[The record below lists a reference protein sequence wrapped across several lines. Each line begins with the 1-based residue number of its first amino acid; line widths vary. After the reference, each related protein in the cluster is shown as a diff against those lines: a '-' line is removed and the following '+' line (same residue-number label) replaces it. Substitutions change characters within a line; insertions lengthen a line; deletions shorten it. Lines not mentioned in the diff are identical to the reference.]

1 MISETYLKLLKTEVK
16 KIDELTNMTYEFE
29 IILQDIV
36 NHVKNSELEFVKRLG
51 NLSNNKTFPTMKDK
65 QSNILEILY
74 KYLGARVIDTN
85 YAILKETNTKSFE
98 ILSNELNSLIGLE
111 NVKKEIDG
119 LVTFNKIQKVREN
132 LGLKKTSR
140 TDLIAEY
147 QGQTAIKV
155 KRIIQKSIG
164 GVLFI
169 DEAYSITE
177 NDKSDSYGRE
187 CLTELTKA
195 LEDYRS
201 DLVVIVAGYEDQM
214 NQFFNS
220 NPGLKSR
227 FNYFIHFK
235 DYSVEEL
242 LEIFLYICSENDYLI
257 SKEAQDK
264 VKDIFQKSINEKDN
278 LKSNGRLARNIFDSV
293 VMNQAKRLARS
304 QSFSK
309 ETLQL
314 ITSEDIFLENQN

>member
-1 MISETYLKLLKTEVK
+1 MH
-16 KIDELTNMTYEFE
+16 MAF
-29 IILQDIV
+29 
-36 NHVKNSELEFVKRLG
+36 LG
-51 NLSNNKTFPTMKDK
+51 NPGTAKTTV
-65 QSNILEILY
+65 
-74 KYLGARVIDTN
+74 ARIVGN
-85 YAILKETNTKSFE
+85 MYRS
-98 ILSNELNSLIGLE
+98 
-111 NVKKEIDG
+111 
-119 LVTFNKIQKVREN
+119 
-132 LGLKKTSR
+132 LGLLSKGHFIEASR